1 MPFQSLTG
9 DYFNIRND
17 ISAEGADK
25 FNFSVGDLTGRH
37 YFSIVMTETFILP
50 VDYLGT
56 EHEFKARFE
65 RYGYTH
71 RIAVLI
77 DESTYVFEPDEE
89 GSYRAVNAPEQPVA
103 SHAVNMNI
111 LRAVAEKLAKLSA

>member
-1 MPFQSLTG
+1 
-9 DYFNIRND
+9 
-17 ISAEGADK
+17 
-25 FNFSVGDLTGRH
+25 
-37 YFSIVMTETFILP
+37 MTETFILP

-56 EHEFKARFE
+56 QHEFKARFE

-77 DESTYVFEPDEE
+77 DENTFVFEPDEE
-89 GSYRAVNAPEQPVA
+89 GSYRAMNTPEHPLTSKVV
-103 SHAVNMNI
+103 SIHL